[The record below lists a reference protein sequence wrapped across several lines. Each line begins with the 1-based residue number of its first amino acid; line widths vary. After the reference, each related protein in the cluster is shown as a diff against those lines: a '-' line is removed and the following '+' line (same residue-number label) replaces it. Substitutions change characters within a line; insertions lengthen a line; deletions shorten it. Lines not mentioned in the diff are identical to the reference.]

1 MLDIKIIRNNPDI
14 IKKSCENKNVQVDID
29 RLLEIDKKRI
39 NLLKLIENINYQKN
53 RSNEKIK
60 DADEKNKL
68 IIIEEMRSLK
78 EKEDVFNEEYKVIN
92 KEFQH
97 LMFSIPNPAF
107 ETVPIGKNDSEN
119 IVLKQI
125 GEKTKFSFNPKNYLD
140 IAENLDVIDV
150 KRAAKT
156 SGTRFGYLK
165 GDIALMEFALIQL
178 AMKIAIKNG
187 FIPVIPPV
195 MIKPEMMEKMG
206 YIKQSLNDKWDNEEI
221 YFLKDDPLLLVG
233 TSEQSIGP
241 MHADEIF
248 EKKDLPLRYIGFSS
262 CFRREAGSYGKDT
275 KGILRVHQFDKIEM
289 FTYCLPE
296 ESKNEH
302 QILLSIEEEIM
313 QNLKIPYQV
322 LDICT
327 GDLGDPA
334 ASKYDIEAWMPG
346 QGEYRETH
354 STSNCTDFQSR
365 RLNIRYRDNN
375 NLEFIHM
382 LNGTAIAVGRIIIA
396 IIENYQNED
405 GSITV
410 PEVLR
415 SYLGK
420 DIIKKRD

>member
-119 IVLKQI
+119 VVLKQI

>member
-39 NLLKLIENINYQKN
+39 NLLKLIEDINYQKN

-92 KEFQH
+92 KEFQN

-178 AMKIAIKNG
+178 AMKIAMKNG